1 MADSNDVLDGLKV
14 KNLGEDGFGCAEDDA
29 QADAPLECGTLAI
42 DNDDFMCAAAVD
54 EECTD
59 GIVGVRGAEDE
70 SMGHEQLLTLTMEE
84 RVAYLEGQLRMVCVD
99 VEKIKSRVKDVIEVQ
114 NGMTIQPGNDGRNVV
129 TSAEF
134 EKMLDAAMSSGMKYG
149 VSRSYITRFICSE
162 YNQENSR
169 YFQKKLGLLLKKK
182 LMSKEYLFN
191 DSLYSVNVK

>member
-1 MADSNDVLDGLKV
+1 
-14 KNLGEDGFGCAEDDA
+14 
-29 QADAPLECGTLAI
+29 
-42 DNDDFMCAAAVD
+42 
-54 EECTD
+54 
-59 GIVGVRGAEDE
+59 
-70 SMGHEQLLTLTMEE
+70 MEE

-182 LMSKEYLFN
+182 LMSKEYSFN

>member
-1 MADSNDVLDGLKV
+1 MVDSNDALDGLKV
-14 KNLGEDGFGCAEDDA
+14 KNLGADGFGCVEDDA
-29 QADAPLECGTLAI
+29 PADAPLECGTLAI
-42 DNDDFMCAAAVD
+42 DNDDFMCAVVD
-54 EECTD
+54 DKECTD
-59 GIVGVRGAEDE
+59 GIAVVQGTEVE
-70 SMGHEQLLTLTMEE
+70 SGGYEQMLTLTMEE
-84 RVAYLEGQLRMVCVD
+84 RVVYLEGQLRMICID
-99 VEKIKSRVKDVIEVQ
+99 VEKIKSCVKDVIEVQ
-114 NGMTIQPGNDGRNVV
+114 NGMTAQPGNDGRNMV